1 MSFGLFLFFV
11 IIANVIIP
19 ITIIIVGINII
30 NKVLFFSAFFS
41 IFILYIVV
49 DWSSAVTITW
59 IILPSFILLFPIT
72 VMFALGSV
80 GVAFTFA
87 AVCVVWYV
95 YSVWFSFR
103 VICFPS
109 MYSDDKLLMFDSFFP
124 CSFLVTVIV

>member
-30 NKVLFFSAFFS
+30 NKVLFFSSFFS
-41 IFILYIVV
+41 TFILYIVV
-49 DWSSAVTITW
+49 DWSSAVTIIW
-59 IILPSFILLFPIT
+59 IILPSFILLFPII

-109 MYSDDKLLMFDSFFP
+109 MYNDDKLLMFDSFFP
-124 CSFLVTVIV
+124 CYFLVTVIV